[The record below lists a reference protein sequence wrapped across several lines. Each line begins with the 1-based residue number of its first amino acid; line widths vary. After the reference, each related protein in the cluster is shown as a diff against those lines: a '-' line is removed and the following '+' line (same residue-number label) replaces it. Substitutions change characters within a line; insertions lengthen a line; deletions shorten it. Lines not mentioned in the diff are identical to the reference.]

1 MRLNPRK
8 SVADL
13 PTEKLRHSEHSHNI
27 EVNRENK
34 RVSTFGAQ
42 LKLEREKQGV
52 TLEEISLSTKI
63 GTRMLRALE
72 EEHFDQLPGGIF
84 NKGFIRAYARC
95 IGLDEDQAVADY
107 LAATGVTPLSNK
119 FENNDQ
125 APILEPPSREGNSAA
140 GLPWGAFAVVLL
152 IVALGF
158 AAWGFY
164 SRESERTARDA
175 TSPATSSPS
184 ATPAAGAETSAQR
197 QAEPADSSSATPQP
211 DQQSVATKSPAE
223 TAAAVDSVPASTPPA
238 TKSQLIASTNPPLQ
252 LIVKAREDSW
262 LSVSVDGEIVTRT
275 HLTAP
280 AQKAIRA
287 QNEIVVR
294 AGNVGALD
302 FEFNGKKLPTQ
313 GDYGEAKTLT
323 FDARGLQP
331 AAPKSEAPQPDAAP
345 SPQ

>member
-1 MRLNPRK
+1 
-8 SVADL
+8 
-13 PTEKLRHSEHSHNI
+13 
-27 EVNRENK
+27 VNREKK
-34 RVSTFGAQ
+34 RVATFGAQ

-95 IGLDEDQAVADY
+95 LGMDEDQAVADY
-107 LAATGVTPLSNK
+107 LTATGATSPPKK

-125 APILEPPSREGNSAA
+125 APILEPPPRDDSSAA

-175 TSPATSSPS
+175 TTPVANSSG
-184 ATPAAGAETSAQR
+184 ATPAAGAETSPSVQKPD
-197 QAEPADSSSATPQP
+197 EPADSSATMPQP
-211 DQQSVATKSPAE
+211 DQQPVATKSVAE
-223 TAAAVDSVPASTPPA
+223 PTAAPVDSVPAPTPPA
-238 TKSQLIASTNPPLQ
+238 TQAHLIASTNPPLQ
-252 LIVKAREDSW
+252 LVVRAREDSW

-275 HLTAP
+275 LLTAP
-280 AQKAIRA
+280 AQKSIRA

-331 AAPKSEAPQPDAAP
+331 AAPKSEAPQPEVQKPEVPAP

>member
-1 MRLNPRK
+1 VP
-8 SVADL
+8 
-13 PTEKLRHSEHSHNI
+13 
-27 EVNRENK
+27 
-34 RVSTFGAQ
+34 TFGAQ
-42 LKLEREKQGV
+42 LRQQREKQGV

-95 IGLDEDQAVADY
+95 LGIDEDQAVADY
-107 LAATGVTPLSNK
+107 LTATGAVPKKS
-119 FENNDQ
+119 EISEQ
-125 APILEPPSREGNSAA
+125 APILDPPPREDNVA
-140 GLPWGAFAVVLL
+140 GGVPWGAFAVVLL
-152 IVALGF
+152 IIALGF

-175 TSPATSSPS
+175 SVPALNSSNSTPTSAAEASRSQQMPVQPSDSSATAPQPYQQRVAARSVAESTSSP
-184 ATPAAGAETSAQR
+184 
-197 QAEPADSSSATPQP
+197 
-211 DQQSVATKSPAE
+211 
-223 TAAAVDSVPASTPPA
+223 AAVSAPTSTPSG
-238 TKSQLIASTNPPLQ
+238 TQSQFIASTNPPLQ
-252 LIVKAREDSW
+252 LIVRAREDSW
-262 LSVSVDGEIVTRT
+262 LSVFVDGEIVTRA
-275 HLTAP
+275 LLSPP

-323 FDARGLQP
+323 FDVHGLQP
-331 AAPKSEAPQPDAAP
+331 STPKLEGPNPEIPKTDSTKPEPPAQPPQ
-345 SPQ
+345 

>member
-1 MRLNPRK
+1 M
-8 SVADL
+8 A
-13 PTEKLRHSEHSHNI
+13 
-27 EVNRENK
+27 
-34 RVSTFGAQ
+34 TFGAQ

-95 IGLDEDQAVADY
+95 LGMDEDQAVADY
-107 LAATGVTPLSNK
+107 LAATGASSSSKK

-125 APILEPPSREGNSAA
+125 APILEPPPRDGNSAA

-158 AAWGFY
+158 TAWGFY

-175 TSPATSSPS
+175 TTPVANSSG
-184 ATPAAGAETSAQR
+184 ATPAAGAETSPSVQKPD
-197 QAEPADSSSATPQP
+197 EPADSSATMPQP
-211 DQQSVATKSPAE
+211 DQQPVATKSVAE
-223 TAAAVDSVPASTPPA
+223 PTAAPVDSVPAPTPPA
-238 TKSQLIASTNPPLQ
+238 TQSHLIASTNPPLQ
-252 LIVKAREDSW
+252 LIVRAREDSW
-262 LSVSVDGEIVTRT
+262 LSVSVDGEIVTRSL
-275 HLTAP
+275 LTAP
-280 AQKAIRA
+280 AQKSIRA

-331 AAPKSEAPQPDAAP
+331 AAPKSEAPQPEVQKPEVPAP

>member
-1 MRLNPRK
+1 LARRN
-8 SVADL
+8 SAA
-13 PTEKLRHSEHSHNI
+13 
-27 EVNRENK
+27 RENK
-34 RVSTFGAQ
+34 RVATFGAQ

-95 IGLDEDQAVADY
+95 IGMDEDQAVADY
-107 LAATGVTPLSNK
+107 LAATGATPLAK
-119 FENNDQ
+119 KLEANDQ
-125 APILEPPSREGNSAA
+125 APILEPPPREDNSAA
-140 GLPWGAFAVVLL
+140 SLPWGAFAVVLL

-164 SRESERTARDA
+164 SRESERTTRDA
-175 TSPATSSPS
+175 TTPAANSSS
-184 ATPAAGAETSAQR
+184 TMPAAGAETSAQKPV
-197 QAEPADSSSATPQP
+197 EPPDSSATAPQP
-211 DQQSVATKSPAE
+211 DQQPVVNKPVAES
-223 TAAAVDSVPASTPPA
+223 TAAPVDSVPGSTPPA
-238 TKSQLIASTNPPLQ
+238 SHSQLIASTNPPIQ

-275 HLTAP
+275 LLTAP
-280 AQKAIRA
+280 AQKSIRA
-287 QNEIVVR
+287 RNEIVVR

-302 FEFNGKKLPTQ
+302 FEFDGKKLPTQ

-331 AAPKSEAPQPDAAP
+331 AAPKSEAPQPEVPKPDAAAP

>member
-1 MRLNPRK
+1 
-8 SVADL
+8 VA
-13 PTEKLRHSEHSHNI
+13 
-27 EVNRENK
+27 
-34 RVSTFGAQ
+34 TFGAQ

-52 TLEEISLSTKI
+52 TLEEISLTTKI

-95 IGLDEDQAVADY
+95 LGMDEDQAIADY
-107 LAATGVTPLSNK
+107 LAATGASPPSNK
-119 FENNDQ
+119 FEANDQ
-125 APILEPPSREGNSAA
+125 APILEPPPRDDNSGA

-164 SRESERTARDA
+164 SRESERTAHDA
-175 TSPATSSPS
+175 TTPVANASS
-184 ATPAAGAETSAQR
+184 AAPAAIAETSVEKP
-197 QAEPADSSSATPQP
+197 AEPPDSSATTPQP
-211 DQQSVATKSPAE
+211 DQQPVASKPVAESPASPVSS
-223 TAAAVDSVPASTPPA
+223 APVSIPPASQ
-238 TKSQLIASTNPPLQ
+238 SQFIGSTNPPLQ
-252 LIVKAREDSW
+252 LIVRAREDSW
-262 LSVSVDGEIVTRT
+262 LSVSVDGEIVTRSL
-275 HLTAP
+275 LTAP
-280 AQKAIRA
+280 AQKTIRA

-331 AAPKSEAPQPDAAP
+331 AAPKPEVPAPAAPKPEVPAP

>member
-1 MRLNPRK
+1 
-8 SVADL
+8 VAEL
-13 PTEKLRHSEHSHNI
+13 LTEKLRRPQHSHNI

-34 RVSTFGAQ
+34 RVATFGAQ

-95 IGLDEDQAVADY
+95 LGMDEDQAVADY
-107 LAATGVTPLSNK
+107 LAATGASSSSKK

-125 APILEPPSREGNSAA
+125 APILEPPPRDGNSAA

-164 SRESERTARDA
+164 SRESERTARDTTTPVA
-175 TSPATSSPS
+175 DAPS
-184 ATPAAGAETSAQR
+184 TTPAAGAETSVQKP
-197 QAEPADSSSATPQP
+197 AEPADSSATTPQP
-211 DQQSVATKSPAE
+211 DQQPVATKSAAE
-223 TAAAVDSVPASTPPA
+223 PTAAPVDSVPAPTPPA
-238 TKSQLIASTNPPLQ
+238 TQSHLIASTNPPLQ
-252 LIVKAREDSW
+252 LIVRAREDSW
-262 LSVSVDGEIVTRT
+262 LSVSVDGEIVTRSL
-275 HLTAP
+275 LTAP
-280 AQKAIRA
+280 AQKSIRA

-331 AAPKSEAPQPDAAP
+331 AAPKSEVPQPDAPKPEASAP

>member
-1 MRLNPRK
+1 
-8 SVADL
+8 VA
-13 PTEKLRHSEHSHNI
+13 
-27 EVNRENK
+27 
-34 RVSTFGAQ
+34 TFGAQ

-52 TLEEISLSTKI
+52 TLEEISLTTKI

-95 IGLDEDQAVADY
+95 IGMDEDQAIADY
-107 LAATGVTPLSNK
+107 LAATGASPLSNK

-125 APILEPPSREGNSAA
+125 APILEPPPREDNSAA
-140 GLPWGAFAVVLL
+140 SLPWGAFAVVLL

-175 TSPATSSPS
+175 TTPAANSSSTTS
-184 ATPAAGAETSAQR
+184 AAGAETSVEKP
-197 QAEPADSSSATPQP
+197 AEPADSSSTTPQP
-211 DQQSVATKSPAE
+211 DQQPVATKSMAE
-223 TAAAVDSVPASTPPA
+223 TTAAPVASVPASTPLVA
-238 TKSQLIASTNPPLQ
+238 QSQLIASTNPPLQ
-252 LIVKAREDSW
+252 LIVRAREDSW

-275 HLTAP
+275 LLTAP
-280 AQKAIRA
+280 AQKSIRA

-323 FDARGLQP
+323 FDTRGLQP
-331 AAPKSEAPQPDAAP
+331 AAPKSEAPQPEVPKPDAAAP